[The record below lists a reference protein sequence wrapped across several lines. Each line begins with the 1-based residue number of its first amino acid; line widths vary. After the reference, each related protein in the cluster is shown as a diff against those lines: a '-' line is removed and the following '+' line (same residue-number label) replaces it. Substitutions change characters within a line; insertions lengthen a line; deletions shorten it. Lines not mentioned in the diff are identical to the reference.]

1 MSSHHLVDKGLHL
14 EALASGWAAA
24 KPFPEP
30 GAPLRYA
37 PDRPVRVLQLDIGL
51 RIDPASPEVHGDT
64 TLELEAVGAELGEV
78 VLDLSEDHEV
88 RAVTDGAGQALE
100 HRHRGDQLL
109 VRGLRGR
116 RPTVRVQ
123 SVAQPRR
130 GLYRTGPT
138 VAEPDRPAMAW
149 SQCQDED
156 GHFLFPCFDHPGL
169 KQPTR
174 ARITAP
180 DGLEVVGNGALVSKQ
195 AAAPGWTT
203 WTWDER
209 RPLPAYLFTVVV
221 GPMVVVDGGVAGQ
234 GKVPLRFL
242 APAGADPA
250 VLSRVFA
257 RTGAMIEAFEE
268 RFGVPYPWPRYD
280 QVIVHDFIFGGMENA
295 GATTLTDLCLTDAA
309 AALVHDPDDLIAHE
323 LAHQWFGDLLTCREW
338 SQGWLNEGF
347 ATWSESIWRRARDG
361 EEEALLSLLDMLD
374 EYLDEAESRYQRSI
388 IHRGYRAPIDLFDRH
403 LYEKGALVLQ
413 TLCHT
418 LGADTFWAGVTR
430 YLTAHAGGVVHTRDL
445 QVALEEVS
453 GRDLSRFFE
462 AFVLGAGHPVVK
474 VSTRF
479 ADGVLTVQ
487 ADQSQ
492 GGEGVAARFP
502 IALDVLVIVGA
513 EQHRL
518 TLPLGEGPASR
529 TLSLSGPPDRVEVDP
544 QLTVLAALELEF
556 EPALLAEGL
565 RVGST
570 VITRIRCARA
580 LAPKATAKGR
590 AALHQAA
597 ASDPSWAV
605 RAEALRLLSKVGGA
619 EARATLLQALHDAD
633 ARVRSAA
640 VDGLGKQPSHADILD
655 ALQAA
660 GADPSLHVAAGALR
674 ALGQLR
680 GPGVVATLSAALDRS
695 SWGDLIRVRA
705 AEGLGA
711 CRDPEALPLLLRLT
725 GPAHTARAQAAAA
738 AGLGKLAHELPTLKP
753 RAAERLEELARH
765 GSFRVRLAAIGAL
778 GTLAV
783 PSTLGTL
790 REIHAE
796 DLDGRTRRSAWEA
809 LERARTSGG
818 PQGPLADLRQELD
831 AVRQDNRK
839 LRDRVEALERAPTG

>member
-1 MSSHHLVDKGLHL
+1 VSSHHLVDKGLSL

-37 PDRPVRVLQLDIGL
+37 PDRPVRVLQLDVGL
-51 RIDPASPEVHGDT
+51 RLDPRSPTLHGDT
-64 TLELEAVGAELGEV
+64 TLVLEAVGGALGEV
-78 VLDLSEDHEV
+78 TLDLSEDHEV
-88 RAVTDGAGQALE
+88 LAVTDGAGQPLD
-100 HRHRGDQLL
+100 HLHRGDQLML
-109 VRGLRGR
+109 RGLAGSTA
-116 RPTVRVQ
+116 TVRVQ
-123 SVAQPRR
+123 SVAEPRR

-138 VAEPDRPAMAW
+138 EAEPDRPPMAW

-169 KQPTR
+169 KQPIR

-180 DGLEVVGNGALVSKQ
+180 DGLEVVGNGALVSR
-195 AAAPGWTT
+195 APASPGWTT
-203 WTWDER
+203 WTWEER

-221 GPMVVVDGGVAGQ
+221 GPMVVVDGGAAGQ

-250 VLSRVFA
+250 VLARVFA

-268 RFGVPYPWPRYD
+268 RFGVAYPWPRYD
-280 QVIVHDFIFGGMENA
+280 QVVVHDFIFGGMENA
-295 GATTLTDLCLTDAA
+295 GATTLTDLCLTDEAA
-309 AALVHDPDDLIAHE
+309 AQVHDPDDLIAHE

-347 ATWSESIWRRARDG
+347 ATWSESIWRRARGG

-374 EYLDEAESRYQRSI
+374 HYLDEAESRYQRSI

-413 TLCHT
+413 TLCHS
-418 LGADTFWAGVTR
+418 LGAEAFWAGVTR
-430 YLTAHAGGVVHTRDL
+430 YLEAHAGGAVHTRDL

-453 GRDLSRFFE
+453 GKDLSRFFE

-474 VSTRF
+474 VGATF
-479 ADGVLTVQ
+479 AGGVLTVR
-487 ADQSQ
+487 ADQAPS
-492 GGEGVAARFP
+492 GEGASARFP
-502 IALDVLVIVGA
+502 ITLEVIVVVGG

-518 TLPLGEGPASR
+518 ALPLGEGPASR
-529 TLSLSGPPDRVEVDP
+529 TLTLPGPPDRVEVDP
-544 QLTVLAALELEF
+544 QLRVLAALELEL
-556 EPALLAEGL
+556 EPALLVEGL
-565 RVGST
+565 RSGST

-590 AALHQAA
+590 AALRSAA
-597 ASDPSWAV
+597 AQDASWAV
-605 RAEALRLLSKVGGA
+605 RAEALRLLARAGGA
-619 EARATLLQALHDAD
+619 DDRASLIRALQDPD
-633 ARVRSAA
+633 ARVRVAA
-640 VDGLGKQPSHADILD
+640 VDGLGKLPGHADS
-655 ALQAA
+655 LQALREA

-674 ALGQLR
+674 ARGQLR
-680 GPGVVATLSAALDRS
+680 APDAVAALGAALS
-695 SWGDLIRVRA
+695 QPAWGDLVRVRA

-711 CRDPEALPLLLRLT
+711 CRDPDALPLLLGLT

-753 RAAERLEELARH
+753 RAAERLDQLARH

-783 PSTLGTL
+783 PSTFGTL

-796 DLDGRTRRSAWEA
+796 DLDGRTRRTAWEA
-809 LERARTSGG
+809 LERARTAGG

-831 AVRQDNRK
+831 TIREDNRK
-839 LRDRVEALERAPTG
+839 LRDRVDALERAPTA